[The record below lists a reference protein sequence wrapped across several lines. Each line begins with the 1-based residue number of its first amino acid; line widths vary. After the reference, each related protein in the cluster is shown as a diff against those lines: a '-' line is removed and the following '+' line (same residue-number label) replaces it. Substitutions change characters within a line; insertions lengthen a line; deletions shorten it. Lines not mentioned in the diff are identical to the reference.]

1 MPGRPGP
8 ADRLLAAVE
17 ELGRKI
23 GGAAEVTLE
32 INPDDAQ
39 NNGS

>member
-1 MPGRPGP
+1 VSN
-8 ADRLLAAVE
+8 LESILQTAVE

-32 INPDDAQ
+32 I
-39 NNGS
+39 GSNDGESHK